1 MICVGE
7 TELQHIQVNLA
18 ALALDVVDLSYLPTQ
33 TLFTDDIAT
42 TNLERSLEKMFLMH
56 IKKSDLD
63 YMIHYSA
70 DKEMSV
76 CVKSCANSDGL
87 PV

>member
-56 IKKSDLD
+56 IKK
-63 YMIHYSA
+63 I
-70 DKEMSV
+70 
-76 CVKSCANSDGL
+76 
-87 PV
+87 